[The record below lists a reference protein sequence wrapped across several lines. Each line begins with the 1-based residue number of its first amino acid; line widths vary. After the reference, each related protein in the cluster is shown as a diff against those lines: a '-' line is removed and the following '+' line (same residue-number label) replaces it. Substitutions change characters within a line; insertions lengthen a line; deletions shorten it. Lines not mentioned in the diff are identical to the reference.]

1 MNKRILC
8 AALAAFSVILTQQA
22 MAQAPDARLRAE
34 SFAQAGNAKAM
45 ELAYSEV
52 LAGDPGNL
60 QALNGRGTALSWQ
73 GRRSE
78 ARADFSAALS
88 IEPENLEAL
97 TGLGYD
103 YAWGK
108 DYALAEETF
117 GRALAI
123 APDALSV
130 RKGLAFTALWSDQNA
145 LALERFS
152 EILADNPSD
161 LEALRAT
168 GDARLAL
175 GQAGRA
181 EAAYLAAVKVA
192 PDDMP
197 SRSGIAAA
205 RRLPALLEVS
215 VWAGNSAEGGD
226 IGLRAAEVGSWVTP
240 DTRLGVRYDNSLSL
254 DNPALARTG
263 VDAEAWFVAAQHTFA
278 DKVIAVAEI
287 GKRSLPNDI
296 DQEIFK
302 LEGVLLG
309 DGQSFKLGGQFSP
322 SSAGYDDKL
331 VYAGTGLNIGE
342 NFLVDATVYLSQSGA
357 TEDEEVRGA
366 VFGEYR
372 SPDRWTLGGGL
383 GYGEVTSSVPG
394 ASGSVTTVNAIASA
408 PIGGRHSVYLQA
420 RWEDAPL
427 TEFSSVVLGVTFR
440 LPRR

>member
-1 MNKRILC
+1 MNKSLVC
-8 AALAAFSVILTQQA
+8 AAFAAFSVTFTQQVW
-22 MAQAPDARLRAE
+22 AQAPDARQRAE
-34 SFAQAGNAKAM
+34 GFAQAGNAEAM
-45 ELAYSEV
+45 ELAYSEI
-52 LAGDPGNL
+52 LAGEPGNL
-60 QALNGRGTALSWQ
+60 EALNGRGIARSWQ
-73 GRRSE
+73 GLRSE
-78 ARADFSAALS
+78 ARADFLAALA
-88 IEPENLEAL
+88 IEPENLGAL

-130 RKGLAFTALWSDQNA
+130 RKGLAFTALWSGQNA

-152 EILADNPSD
+152 KILAENPGD
-161 LEALRAT
+161 LEALRGT

-192 PDDMP
+192 PGDMP
-197 SRSGIAAA
+197 SRSGLAAA
-205 RRLPALLEVS
+205 RRLPPLLEVS
-215 VWAGNSAEGGD
+215 VWAGNGAEGSD
-226 IGLRAAEVGSWVTP
+226 IGLRAAEIGSWVTP
-240 DTRLGVRYDNSLSL
+240 DTRIAVRYDNSLSL
-254 DNPALARTG
+254 DNPALARAG

-278 DKVIAVAEI
+278 DKVIAVAEV
-287 GKRSLPNDI
+287 GKRSLPNDV
-296 DQEIFK
+296 DQDIFK

-309 DGQSFKLGGQFSP
+309 DAQSFKLGGQISP

-331 VYAGTGLNIGE
+331 VYAGTGLNVGE

-394 ASGSVTTVNAIASA
+394 ASGSVMTANAIASA
-408 PIGGRHSVYLQA
+408 PVGGRHSVYLQA

-427 TEFSSVVLGVTFR
+427 TEYSSVVLGVTFR